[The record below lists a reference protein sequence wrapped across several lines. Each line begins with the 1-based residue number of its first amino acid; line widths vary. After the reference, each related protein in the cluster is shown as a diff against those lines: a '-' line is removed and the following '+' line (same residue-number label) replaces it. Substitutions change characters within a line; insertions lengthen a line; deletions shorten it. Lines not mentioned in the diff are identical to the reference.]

1 MADTAEFAIG
11 AEASAT
17 DGPVGKVSRVVVDPV
32 AKALTHLVVEPG
44 LRHGPSRLVPLD
56 LVDGGGASEVRLS
69 CTKAEFENLEPAE
82 ETKFVPRTTSYGS
95 FGAGDVLSWP
105 YYGAGGVG
113 DLDGIG
119 GAGGMGAED
128 GSPVPRKI
136 TYDTVPV
143 GEVGVRRGQPVLA
156 TDGAIGHVQG
166 LVVHPDTRSRDP
178 RAAAG
183 GPPVGEEGSGHPDQ
197 RGGHHGRRHPAQDR
211 QAGRGESAAGGHLP
225 PRVKP
230 RSEGERRRL
239 SEAFSCCYP
248 VE

>member
-17 DGPVGKVSRVVVDPV
+17 DGSVGKVSRVVVDPV

-128 GSPVPRKI
+128 GSPVSRKI

-166 LVVHPDTRSRDP
+166 LVVHPDTGHVTHVLLQEGHLWGKKEVAIPISAVDTTVDGTQLKI
-178 RAAAG
+178 AKQDVENL
-183 GPPVGEEGSGHPDQ
+183 PPVDISHP
-197 RGGHHGRRHPAQDR
+197 
-211 QAGRGESAAGGHLP
+211 E
-225 PRVKP
+225 
-230 RSEGERRRL
+230 
-239 SEAFSCCYP
+239 
-248 VE
+248 

>member
-44 LRHGPSRLVPLD
+44 LRQGPSRLVPLD

-82 ETKFVPRTTSYGS
+82 ETKFIPRTTSFGS
-95 FGAGDVLSWP
+95 YGAGDVLSWP
-105 YYGAGGVG
+105 YYGAAGIG

-128 GSPVPRKI
+128 GSPVPRTV

-143 GEVGVRRGQPVLA
+143 GEVGVRRGQPALA

-166 LVVHPDTRSRDP
+166 LVVHPDTGRVTHVLLQEGHLWGKKEVAIPISAVDTTVDGTQLKI
-178 RAAAG
+178 AKQDVENL
-183 GPPVGEEGSGHPDQ
+183 PPVNISHP
-197 RGGHHGRRHPAQDR
+197 
-211 QAGRGESAAGGHLP
+211 E
-225 PRVKP
+225 
-230 RSEGERRRL
+230 
-239 SEAFSCCYP
+239 
-248 VE
+248 

>member
-1 MADTAEFAIG
+1 MAETAEFAIG

-44 LRHGPSRLVPLD
+44 LRQGPSRLVPLG

-82 ETKFVPRTTSYGS
+82 DTKFIPRTTSFGS
-95 FGAGDVLSWP
+95 YGAGDVLSWP
-105 YYGAGGVG
+105 YYGAAGIG

-119 GAGGMGAED
+119 GAGGMGTED
-128 GSPVPRKI
+128 GSPVPRTV

-166 LVVHPDTRSRDP
+166 LVVHPDTGHVTHVLLQEGHLWGKKEVAIPISAVDTTVDGTQLKI
-178 RAAAG
+178 AKQDVENL
-183 GPPVGEEGSGHPDQ
+183 PPVDISHPQ
-197 RGGHHGRRHPAQDR
+197 
-211 QAGRGESAAGGHLP
+211 
-225 PRVKP
+225 
-230 RSEGERRRL
+230 
-239 SEAFSCCYP
+239 
-248 VE
+248 

>member
-44 LRHGPSRLVPLD
+44 LRQGPSRLVPLG
-56 LVDGGGASEVRLS
+56 LVVGGGAAEVRLS

-82 ETKFVPRTTSYGS
+82 ETKFVPRTTSFGS
-95 FGAGDVLSWP
+95 FGAGDVVSWP
-105 YYGAGGVG
+105 YYGTGGVG
-113 DLDGIG
+113 ALDGVG
-119 GAGGMGAED
+119 GVGGMGTLG
-128 GSPVPRKI
+128 GSPVSRKV

-166 LVVHPDTRSRDP
+166 LVVHPDTGHVTHVLLQEGHLWGRKEVAIPISAVDTTVDGTQLKI
-178 RAAAG
+178 AKQDVQDL
-183 GPPVGEEGSGHPDQ
+183 PPVDISHP
-197 RGGHHGRRHPAQDR
+197 
-211 QAGRGESAAGGHLP
+211 E
-225 PRVKP
+225 
-230 RSEGERRRL
+230 
-239 SEAFSCCYP
+239 
-248 VE
+248 

>member
-44 LRHGPSRLVPLD
+44 LRQGPSRLVPLE
-56 LVDGGGASEVRLS
+56 LVVGGGGGGEVRLS

-82 ETKFVPRTTSYGS
+82 ETKFIPRTTSFGS
-95 FGAGDVLSWP
+95 YGAGDVLSWP
-105 YYGAGGVG
+105 YYGAAGIG

-128 GSPVPRKI
+128 GSPVPRTV

-166 LVVHPDTRSRDP
+166 LVVRPDTGHVTHVLLQEGHLWGKKEVAIPISAVDTTVDGTQLKI
-178 RAAAG
+178 AKQDVENL
-183 GPPVGEEGSGHPDQ
+183 PPVDISHP
-197 RGGHHGRRHPAQDR
+197 
-211 QAGRGESAAGGHLP
+211 E
-225 PRVKP
+225 
-230 RSEGERRRL
+230 
-239 SEAFSCCYP
+239 
-248 VE
+248 

>member
-1 MADTAEFAIG
+1 MAETAEFAIG

-44 LRHGPSRLVPLD
+44 LRQGPSRLVPLD

-82 ETKFVPRTTSYGS
+82 ETKFIPRTTSFGS
-95 FGAGDVLSWP
+95 YGAGDVLSWP
-105 YYGAGGVG
+105 YYGAAGIG

-119 GAGGMGAED
+119 GAGGMGTED
-128 GSPVPRKI
+128 GSPVPRTV

-166 LVVHPDTRSRDP
+166 LVVHPDSGHVTHVLLQEGHLWGKKEVAIPISAVDTTVDGTQLKI
-178 RAAAG
+178 AKQDVENL
-183 GPPVGEEGSGHPDQ
+183 PPVNIAHP
-197 RGGHHGRRHPAQDR
+197 
-211 QAGRGESAAGGHLP
+211 E
-225 PRVKP
+225 
-230 RSEGERRRL
+230 
-239 SEAFSCCYP
+239 
-248 VE
+248 

>member
-17 DGPVGKVSRVVVDPV
+17 DGPVGTVSRVVVDPV
-32 AKALTHLVVEPG
+32 AKALTHLVVQPG
-44 LRHGPSRLVPLD
+44 LRQGPSRLVPLD

-82 ETKFVPRTTSYGS
+82 ETKFVPRTTSFGS

-105 YYGAGGVG
+105 YYGAGGMG
-113 DLDGIG
+113 DLDGVG

-128 GSPVPRKI
+128 GSPISRKI

-166 LVVHPDTRSRDP
+166 LVVHPDTGHVTHVLLQEGHLWGKKEVAIPISAVDTTVDGTQLKI
-178 RAAAG
+178 AKQDVENL
-183 GPPVGEEGSGHPDQ
+183 PPVAISHP
-197 RGGHHGRRHPAQDR
+197 
-211 QAGRGESAAGGHLP
+211 E
-225 PRVKP
+225 
-230 RSEGERRRL
+230 
-239 SEAFSCCYP
+239 
-248 VE
+248 

>member
-1 MADTAEFAIG
+1 MADTAEFTIG
-11 AEASAT
+11 AEASAS
-17 DGPVGKVSRVVVDPV
+17 DGPVGKVSRVVVNPV

-44 LRHGPSRLVPLD
+44 FRQGPSRLVPLD
-56 LVDGGGASEVRLS
+56 LVDSDGAAEVRLG
-69 CTKAEFENLEPAE
+69 CTKADFENLEPAE
-82 ETKFVPRTTSYGS
+82 ETKFIPRTTSFGS

-128 GSPVPRKI
+128 GSPVPREV

-143 GEVGVRRGQPVLA
+143 GDVSVRRGQPVLA

-166 LVVHPDTRSRDP
+166 LVVRSRHRSRDP

-183 GPPVGEEGSGHPDQ
+183 GPPVGQ
-197 RGGHHGRRHPAQDR
+197 ARRWPSR
-211 QAGRGESAAGGHLP
+211 SA
-225 PRVKP
+225 RWTP
-230 RSEGERRRL
+230 RSTAPSSRSPSRTCGICRR
-239 SEAFSCCYP
+239 
-248 VE
+248 

>member
-44 LRHGPSRLVPLD
+44 LGQGPSRLVPLD

-82 ETKFVPRTTSYGS
+82 ETKFVPRTTSYGT

-119 GAGGMGAED
+119 GAGGMGTED
-128 GSPVPRKI
+128 GSPVSRKI

-166 LVVHPDTRSRDP
+166 LVVHPETGHVTHVLLQEGHLWGKKEVAIPISAVDTTVDGTQLKI
-178 RAAAG
+178 AKQDVENL
-183 GPPVGEEGSGHPDQ
+183 PPVDISHP
-197 RGGHHGRRHPAQDR
+197 
-211 QAGRGESAAGGHLP
+211 E
-225 PRVKP
+225 
-230 RSEGERRRL
+230 
-239 SEAFSCCYP
+239 
-248 VE
+248 

>member
-1 MADTAEFAIG
+1 MADTAEFTIG

-32 AKALTHLVVEPG
+32 AKALTHLVVETG
-44 LRHGPSRLVPLD
+44 FRQGPSRLVPLGQ
-56 LVDGGGASEVRLS
+56 VDGGGAAEVRLR

-82 ETKFVPRTTSYGS
+82 ETKFIPRTTSFGS

-105 YYGAGGVG
+105 YYGAAGIG

-119 GAGGMGAED
+119 GAGGMGTED
-128 GSPVPRKI
+128 GSAISRRI

-166 LVVHPDTRSRDP
+166 LVVHPDTGHVTHVLLQEGHLWGRKEVAIPISAVDTTVD
-178 RAAAG
+178 G
-183 GPPVGEEGSGHPDQ
+183 TQLKIDKQDVQDLPPVDISHP
-197 RGGHHGRRHPAQDR
+197 
-211 QAGRGESAAGGHLP
+211 E
-225 PRVKP
+225 
-230 RSEGERRRL
+230 
-239 SEAFSCCYP
+239 
-248 VE
+248 

>member
-44 LRHGPSRLVPLD
+44 LGQGPSRLVPLD

-82 ETKFVPRTTSYGS
+82 ETKFIPRTTSFGS
-95 FGAGDVLSWP
+95 YGAGDVLSWP
-105 YYGAGGVG
+105 YYGAAGIG

-119 GAGGMGAED
+119 GAGGMGTED
-128 GSPVPRKI
+128 GSPVPRTV

-156 TDGAIGHVQG
+156 TDGAIGHVEG
-166 LVVHPDTRSRDP
+166 LVVHPETGHVTHVLLQEGHLWGKKEVAIPISAVDTSVDGTQLKI
-178 RAAAG
+178 AKQDVENL
-183 GPPVGEEGSGHPDQ
+183 PPVNISHP
-197 RGGHHGRRHPAQDR
+197 
-211 QAGRGESAAGGHLP
+211 E
-225 PRVKP
+225 
-230 RSEGERRRL
+230 
-239 SEAFSCCYP
+239 
-248 VE
+248 